1 MEELVADLA
10 VGMVAGLVAS
20 GLIGPLQKMLY
31 ALTPRPVK
39 RREEKV
45 RPGDPTEIA
54 AKELRERTGV
64 QLGHGYVERGASA
77 IHYATGATWGPVYGL
92 LRRYSGMNPIGAA
105 LVAGTSMSL
114 IVDEAVTPA
123 MGFSAPSREY
133 PTATHIRGVL
143 AHLAFG
149 AVVAVA
155 TEALNRPISTWS
167 KQIIYASKQIHA
179 PAGV

>member
-20 GLIGPLQKMLY
+20 GLIGPVQKMLY
-31 ALTPRPVK
+31 ALTPRSVK

-54 AKELRERTGV
+54 AKELREQTGV
-64 QLGHGYVERGASA
+64 RIGQDYVERSASA
-77 IHYATGATWGPVYGL
+77 IHYVTGATWAPVYGL
-92 LRRYSGMNPIGAA
+92 LRRYSGMTPIGAA
-105 LVAGTSMSL
+105 LVTGASMSL

-133 PTATHIRGVL
+133 PAATHIRGFL

-149 AVVAVA
+149 AVVAAA
-155 TEALNRPISTWS
+155 TEPLYRLTNSWS
-167 KQIIYASKQIHA
+167 KREHASVGI
-179 PAGV
+179 